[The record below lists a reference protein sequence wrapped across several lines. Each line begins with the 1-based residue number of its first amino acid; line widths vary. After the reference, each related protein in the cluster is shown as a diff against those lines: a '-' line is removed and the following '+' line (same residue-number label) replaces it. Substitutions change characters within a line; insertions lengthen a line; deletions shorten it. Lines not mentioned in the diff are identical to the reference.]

1 MILYQYRSQ
10 LNKTS
15 LGYLR
20 KLLENGELKFTKPS
34 EFNDPFDCCPT
45 QLGEVP
51 VGSFPHAAGDMMNKS
66 IQSMSSLMHGIACFT
81 PHPNKMLM
89 WSHYGDQH
97 RSVCVGFD
105 RRVLL
110 DNPPKNSEGNPLYEN
125 VVKVEYTKN
134 RPDEGSIEQ
143 YYHKSEE
150 WEYEDEHRII
160 SGAKKGHPMWGE
172 GVWPVPPESIKEIIL
187 GARMNNGIE
196 KEVVNLVRSVNPDIV
211 IKKAILHMHTFE
223 VLIEKYEEQP
233 KVAPMHGAVLDPN
246 GVWRNT

>member
-10 LNKTS
+10 LNETN

-20 KLLENGELKFTKPS
+20 RLIENGELKFTKPS

-51 VGSFPHAAGDMMNKS
+51 VGAFPHAVGDMVNKS
-66 IQSMSSLMHGIACFT
+66 IQSISSLMHGITCFT

-110 DNPPKNSEGNPLYEN
+110 DNPPINSEGNPLYEN
-125 VVKVEYTKN
+125 IVEVEYTDN
-134 RPDEGSIEQ
+134 RPDAGSVEQ
-143 YYHKSEE
+143 YYHKSKE
-150 WEYEDEHRII
+150 WSYEDEHRII
-160 SGAKKGHPMWGE
+160 SGSKKGDPMWGE
-172 GVWPVPPESIKEIIL
+172 GVWPVPPESIKEVVL
-187 GARMNNGIE
+187 GARMNNRIE
-196 KEVVNLVRSVNPDIV
+196 EKVVNLVRSVNPDIV
-211 IKKAILHMHTFE
+211 IKKAVLHMHTFD
-223 VLIEKYEEQP
+223 VLIENYVDQP
-233 KVAPMHGAVLDPN
+233 KVAPTQGSILDPN
-246 GVWRNT
+246 GVWRST